1 MKLSKTMRTDSGH
14 WLRRSANGWE
24 FLSEGVGYEADAWY
38 PAADVL
44 GPFSGSGVDTLLD
57 ELADGQER
65 QEQLAVALKGL
76 QKVIGML
83 MPGVSKIPIQDYQL
97 LNEAPIA
104 AAQALAAYEKA
115 ITAPRTRGGN

>member
-1 MKLSKTMRTDSGH
+1 MKLSKTMRTDGGH

-24 FLSEGVGYEADAWY
+24 FLSEGVGYEADAWH

-57 ELADGQER
+57 ELADG

-115 ITAPRTRGGN
+115 ITAPRTSGGN